1 MLFIKTIYRIA
12 RKFNNIHPN
21 KISNKKIT
29 LHIYFIFTDGIFTN
43 AESTHTS
50 LIYTIMTNMVY
61 MHETQSAHDN
71 GIKNLHGYPIY
82 VSSSFN

>member
-1 MLFIKTIYRIA
+1 MLFIKTVYRIA

-43 AESTHTS
+43 AESTHAS
-50 LIYTIMTNMVY
+50 VIYTLKANMLA
-61 MHETQSAHDN
+61 M
-71 GIKNLHGYPIY
+71 P
-82 VSSSFN
+82 